1 MGRREGGGVAMGGDG
16 AEGRRWQAL
25 LLYPTLAYGKAQYHY
40 IDIHKNEGICLMRL
54 FVSGL
59 WVYYARSAKSE
70 LCVPVFSH
78 RREKNTIPL
87 PPTPIH
93 PTHPPT
99 PPEPLSHVQIDF
111 LFIRPS

>member
-25 LLYPTLAYGKAQYHY
+25 LLYPTLAYCKAQYHY

-70 LCVPVFSH
+70 LCVPVFSY

-87 PPTPIH
+87 PPPPYIPRTLPLLPSPS
-93 PTHPPT
+93 PTCK
-99 PPEPLSHVQIDF
+99 LIS
-111 LFIRPS
+111 SS